1 MSGVTKPRVLVAD
14 DQIDVLEAMRLLL
27 KGAGY
32 ATEVV
37 DSPAGLLASAAAA
50 PFDVILMDMNYRRD
64 TTSGEEG
71 LELLEKLLS
80 HEDPPP
86 IIVMTAWSSVDLAV
100 EAMRRGASDF
110 VQKPWD
116 NDKLLGLIEKHVKRS
131 LSRRDAQSEAKS
143 ELEIARHVQQRLLP
157 QEPLTI
163 PTLSCAGRCIPA
175 RQVGGDYYDFLDLED
190 GKLGVLLADVSGKGI
205 ASALLMANLQ
215 ASFRSQ
221 PPDAWRNS
229 RNLLAQVHR
238 RFHDSKPAE
247 FFVTLFLGHYDS
259 STRTLRYV
267 NCGHPAPVLQRASG
281 VIERLEA
288 TALPLGVLP
297 MWTGEEQSTVLG
309 PGDTLVVFSDGAVE
323 AGLDTDHPF
332 DEAKL
337 VEEMSTFTSA
347 TVDGLLDHLIEKVIA
362 SSGDHQFDDL
372 TLVGLRGC

>member
-1 MSGVTKPRVLVAD
+1 MKPRVLVAD

-27 KGAGY
+27 KSNGY
-32 ATEVV
+32 APEVV
-37 DSPAGLLASAAAA
+37 DSPAGLLASVAAA

-71 LELLEKLLS
+71 LALLTKLLER
-80 HEDPPP
+80 DDAPP

-100 EAMRRGASDF
+100 EAMRIGASDF

-116 NDKLLGLIEKHVKRS
+116 NEKLLALIAKHVRKAA
-131 LSRRDAQSEAKS
+131 SRRDAQTEAKS

-157 QEPLTI
+157 QEPVSL
-163 PTLSCAGRCIPA
+163 PTLCCAGRCIPA
-175 RQVGGDYYDFLDLED
+175 RQVGGDYYDFVHLEE
-190 GKLGVLLADVSGKGI
+190 GRMGVLLADVSGKGI

-238 RFHDSKPAE
+238 RFHESKPAE

-259 STRTLRYV
+259 SNRVLRYV
-267 NCGHPAPVLQRASG
+267 NCGHPAPVLLRAG
-281 VIERLEA
+281 GAVERLDA

-297 MWTGEEQSTVLG
+297 MWTGEEQQVELA

-323 AGLDTDHPF
+323 AGLDTEHPF
-332 DEAKL
+332 DEPKL
-337 VEEMSTFTSA
+337 VEAVSA
-347 TVDGLLDHLIEKVIA
+347 YPPAHSLDQLLDHLIEQVMS
-362 SSGDHQFDDL
+362 SSGEHQSDDL